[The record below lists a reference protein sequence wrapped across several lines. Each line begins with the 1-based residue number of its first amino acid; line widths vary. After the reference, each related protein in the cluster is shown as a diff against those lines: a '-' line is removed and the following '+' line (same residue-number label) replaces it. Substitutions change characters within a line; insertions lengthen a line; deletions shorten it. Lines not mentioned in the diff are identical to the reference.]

1 MAKHFI
7 ITNRQVNPPR
17 GRATEEKIS
26 ASGVEEAGDN
36 LRFGHLEIKRDS
48 RARPDYQLIS
58 DPQLT
63 DEQRKELLLLDI
75 EPKEGKSKLGSRRM
89 FEEIHRAGLRE
100 KTDEAHLLLFIHD
113 NATDL
118 NQALDQVHYLHDSF
132 VEDKESPI
140 QHLVLFTWPATD
152 NKLDYRDDA
161 RDAVRSGYALARAYK
176 KMKRFFRTLAM
187 EGEPF
192 CQQRIHVVA
201 QGMGARVIEAML
213 EELLR
218 TNTVINS
225 TFGEV
230 FLIAADVDY
239 DSFEAPRPLYYL
251 IESCERVHLY
261 YHNYDEALGR
271 SEYTKDALNR
281 LGRWGAKNSLRL
293 PDDVYQADVTGIEDV
308 EKKGKKQ
315 RVAGEA
321 NHNYL
326 FNQKA
331 VIDDIIDVLN
341 GRESIFTF

>member
-1 MAKHFI
+1 MANHFI

-17 GRATEEKIS
+17 GRATEEKIQG
-26 ASGVEEAGDN
+26 SGTEEAGDN
-36 LRFGHLEIKRDS
+36 LRFGHLEIKKDS
-48 RARPDYQLIS
+48 RARPDYTLIP
-58 DPQLT
+58 DPDLT
-63 DEQRKELLLLDI
+63 EEMRRQLLLLDI
-75 EPKEGKSKLGSRRM
+75 EPTERRYKLGSRKM
-89 FEEIHRAGLRE
+89 FEAIHRAGLKE
-100 KTDEAHLLLFIHD
+100 ATDEAHLLLFIHD

-118 NQALDQVHYLHDSF
+118 NQALDQMRYLYEDF
-132 VEDKESPI
+132 VEEAESPI

-176 KMKRFFRTLAM
+176 KMKRFFRNLAL

-192 CQQRIHVVA
+192 CEQRIHVIA
-201 QGMGARVIEAML
+201 QGMGARVVEAML

-218 TNTVINS
+218 TNTVINN

-230 FLIAADVDY
+230 FLMAADVDY
-239 DSFEAPRPLYYL
+239 DGFDAPRPLYHL

-261 YHNYDEALGR
+261 YHNYDEALGH
-271 SEYTKDALNR
+271 SENTKAALNR

-293 PDDVYQADVTGIEDV
+293 PDDVYQADVTGIEEVARKD
-308 EKKGKKQ
+308 KKQ
-315 RVAGEA
+315 RVPGPA
-321 NHNYL
+321 NHHYL

-331 VIDDIIDVLN
+331 VVEDLIDVLN